1 MTTPHD
7 PHHDPVP
14 PLRRP
19 EDVPPVRTQAAL
31 YELWRSLMGPLGFGQ
46 RLLWLQ
52 LLDAEGRC
60 TPLLPTI
67 EDLPLL
73 PDEECFDQ
81 VVGFVQQLLD
91 LEVPGGSVAFLLS
104 RPGRAGISASDRR
117 WAAGLTAAAR
127 RLGVRCWP
135 VHLANDEELRV
146 VTDDDLAAT
155 A

>member
-1 MTTPHD
+1 MTIP
-7 PHHDPVP
+7 PDPVP

-19 EDVPPVRTQAAL
+19 EDVPPVHSQAAL
-31 YELWRSLMGPLGFGQ
+31 HNLWRALMGPLGFGS

-52 LLDAEGRC
+52 LFDAEGRP

-73 PDEECFDQ
+73 PDQECFER
-81 VVGFVQQLLD
+81 VLGFVQHLLE
-91 LEVPGGSVAFLLS
+91 LETPGGSVAFLLS

-117 WAAGLTAAAR
+117 WAVGLTGTAR
-127 RLGVRCWP
+127 RLGVRAWP
-135 VHLANDEELRV
+135 VHLANDHELRV
-146 VTDDDLAAT
+146 VTDDDLAAS

>member
-1 MTTPHD
+1 
-7 PHHDPVP
+7 
-14 PLRRP
+14 
-19 EDVPPVRTQAAL
+19 
-31 YELWRSLMGPLGFGQ
+31 MGPLGFGS

-52 LLDAEGRC
+52 LFDAEGRC

-81 VVGFVQQLLD
+81 LLAFVQHLLD

-117 WAAGLTAAAR
+117 WAVGLTGAAR
-127 RLGVRCWP
+127 RLGVRAWP
-135 VHLANDEELRV
+135 VHLANDHELRV
-146 VTDDDLAAT
+146 VTDDDLAAS

>member
-1 MTTPHD
+1 
-7 PHHDPVP
+7 
-14 PLRRP
+14 
-19 EDVPPVRTQAAL
+19 
-31 YELWRSLMGPLGFGQ
+31 MGPLGFGQ

-67 EDLPLL
+67 EDLPLH
-73 PDEECFDQ
+73 PDDECFDR
-81 VVGFVQQLLD
+81 LLAFTRHLVD
-91 LEVPGGSVAFLLS
+91 LEVPGGSAAFLLS

-117 WAAGLTAAAR
+117 WASGLTTAAR
-127 RLGVRCWP
+127 RLGVRVWP

-146 VTDDDLAAT
+146 FTDDDLAAS